1 MRAITK
7 GREPAS
13 LTAYRK
19 APDSYYGGYP
29 AKDELRHSL
38 VTEQRGLCCYCM
50 RRIRPDRNLPEQ
62 DLMKIEHWRS
72 QSHYPSEQLDY
83 QNLLGACPGGHRKTP
98 RLQHCDTRKG
108 DSGLKW
114 NPANPTHHVETRIRY
129 DPDGAIRSDETDFDN
144 QIDDVLNLNLPLI
157 KNNRKGVL
165 DALDQW
171 WRHEKAQGRG
181 SALREKLVL
190 KRDQYVGGD
199 GELPP
204 YCQVAVWWLDKRL
217 TKKAA

>member
-7 GREPAS
+7 GREPTS

-19 APDSYYGGYP
+19 APDSYYDGYP

-83 QNLLGACPGGHRKTP
+83 QNLLGACPGGHGKPP

-108 DSGLKW
+108 DSDLKW
-114 NPANPTHHVETRIRY
+114 NPANPAHHIETRIWY
-129 DPDGAIRSDETDFDN
+129 EPNGSIHSDEADFDN
-144 QIDDVLNLNLPLI
+144 QLDDVLNLNLPLL
-157 KNNRKGVL
+157 KNNRKGVI
-165 DALDQW
+165 DALDEW
-171 WRHEKAQGRG
+171 WRREKGLVRG
-181 SALREKLVL
+181 SAPRKKLIIR
-190 KRDQYVGGD
+190 RDRYVDGD

-204 YCQVAVWWLDKRL
+204 YWQVAVWWIDQKLARKP
-217 TKKAA
+217 T